1 MRAAAARPP
10 KVRKPK
16 STHAPTWSLRS
27 QNATAARYASISSGG
42 TREARNSG
50 AEWNEDGTSAK
61 KTVRAASDRP
71 SGLRKTGCGSA
82 SAATAATV
90 AAATVLRAALHR
102 TATAGKAVWRE
113 SGREGS
119 KEKTAGKRAATR
131 ASQRT
136 RPARPSAATPPRR
149 PASESEP
156 ESLAR
161 RHPGRAPEKS
171 TKEIASPQRNRIRTI
186 KRTIAIANSKAAR
199 GICVG

>member
-10 KVRKPK
+10 KVRTPK

-42 TREARNSG
+42 TKEARNSG
-50 AEWNEDGTSAK
+50 TEWNEDGTSAK
-61 KTVRAASDRP
+61 RI
-71 SGLRKTGCGSA
+71 A
-82 SAATAATV
+82 SATAAATV

-119 KEKTAGKRAATR
+119 KEKTAGKRAAAR

-136 RPARPSAATPPRR
+136 RPARPSAATAPRR

-171 TKEIASPQRNRIRTI
+171 TKEIVSPQRNRIRTI
-186 KRTIAIANSKAAR
+186 MRRITTVNSKAAR